1 MFNQLFIGIII
12 VLGLGSYWLYN
23 ENQTLKENTV
33 KLEAAV
39 EEQKATLLAVQE
51 SFERQGQSLQNLQRN
66 YNQIE
71 QEKEEYLAIFARH
84 NFDKLALAKPGLME
98 IRFNNGTAAVFED
111 IENDSKAISELD
123 APDGRCN

>member
-123 APDGRCN
+123 APDIP

>member
-39 EEQKATLLAVQE
+39 EEQKATLAAIKV
-51 SFERQGQSLQNLQRN
+51 SYERQGESLQNLQRN

-71 QEKEEYLAIFARH
+71 QEKDEYLAIFARH

-98 IRFNNGTAAVFED
+98 IRFNNGTAEVFED
-111 IENDSKAISELD
+111 IENDSKAISERD
-123 APDGRCN
+123 TPDVP